1 MLTYTGRR
9 NLYGTLT
16 NDSSSTNLTLGDT
29 MMNDVDRSIIGLRNW
44 PFLEKAYVQSTVAN
58 QQYYNIPNDVD
69 YVLAV
74 TVLISNIQ
82 YTPQRAPSIDF
93 WNQLNVSNTITSN
106 QPGWWYLRD
115 RKVGLYPTPS
125 SSTADALTIV
135 GRRRSKDLSKADY
148 TTGTIVSVAVGGT
161 AVVGSG
167 TTWTAGMAGSYLRIT
182 DSDTANKGDG
192 NWYEIL
198 SVDSATTLTLAKPYQ
213 GTAIAAGAA
222 AYTIGQSS
230 PVPEDYQILSVYKAV
245 EYYFTTI
252 QPMPGQADRYRLM
265 YEERLA
271 DMIST
276 HGRKSDN
283 PVILDTKNVPFI
295 NSNLTISY

>member
-16 NDSSSTNLTLGDT
+16 NDSSTTNLTLGDT
-29 MMNDVDRSIIGLRNW
+29 LMNDADRSIIGLRNW
-44 PFLEKAYVQSTVAN
+44 PFLEKAYTQSTVGS

-74 TVLISNIQ
+74 SVIVSNIQ
-82 YTPQRAPSIDF
+82 YTPQRAPSIEF

-125 SSTADALTIV
+125 SAVTDALTIV
-135 GRRRSKDLSKADY
+135 GRRRSKDLTNADY
-148 TTGTIVSVAVGGT
+148 TTGTITTVAADGT
-161 AVVGSG
+161 TITGSG
-167 TTWTAGMAGSYLRIT
+167 TSWAAGMVGSYIRIT
-182 DSDTANKGDG
+182 ASTAANVGDG
-192 NWYEIL
+192 NWYEITAVG
-198 SVDSATTLTLAKPYQ
+198 STTSLTIGKPYQ
-213 GTAIAAGAA
+213 GTAITAGSAT
-222 AYTIGQSS
+222 YTIGQCS
-230 PVPEDYQILSVYKAV
+230 PIPEDYQILSVYKAV

-265 YEERLA
+265 YQERLD